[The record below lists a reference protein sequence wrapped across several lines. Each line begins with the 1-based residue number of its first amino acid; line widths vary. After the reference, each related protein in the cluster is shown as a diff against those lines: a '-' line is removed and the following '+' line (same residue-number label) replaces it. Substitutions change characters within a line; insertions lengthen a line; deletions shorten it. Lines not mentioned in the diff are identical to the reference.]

1 MWTLPR
7 LDTHH
12 AGARECQPRSL
23 GDLTPIPRSFSGTP
37 TSRQRHRGMQV
48 FFALA
53 AYPCF
58 VRQSWHVCVC
68 GCVCFSPPWRVQ
80 LCVGLIF
87 FLRTCLL
94 VCCLWVYLNGYLQLD
109 GPNLSYRHYLLV
121 LSCFCLLLFHSYS
134 TYLGYLHI
142 SFTYAHFI
150 SIWLSPYCNSASS
163 TLSFNLDLS
172 LSLHLFYSDFFLAD
186 LLLSLSLSV
195 CFFTCSYLLPSFNL
209 LGTGMFSIFLLAS
222 CLMQNIRIVSLVFFP
237 DWIFAS
243 LTWWMSLS
251 CRLQTACRLQT

>member
-1 MWTLPR
+1 MPVPGSVNHDLWVISHQSPGPSVGHLQAAR
-7 LDTHH
+7 DT
-12 AGARECQPRSL
+12 GECKFSL
-23 GDLTPIPRSFSGTP
+23 HLLLIHVSCDN
-37 TSRQRHRGMQV
+37 RGM
-48 FFALA
+48 
-53 AYPCF
+53 
-58 VRQSWHVCVC
+58 CV
-68 GCVCFSPPWRVQ
+68 CVCFSPPWRVQ

-134 TYLGYLHI
+134 TYLDYLHI

-186 LLLSLSLSV
+186 LLLSLSLFVSSPARI
-195 CFFTCSYLLPSFNL
+195 FSHL
-209 LGTGMFSIFLLAS
+209 SIFLVLVCFQS
-222 CLMQNIRIVSLVFFP
+222 SFSLLVLCRISE
-237 DWIFAS
+237 
-243 LTWWMSLS
+243 LS
-251 CRLQTACRLQT
+251 HWFSSQIGFSRP